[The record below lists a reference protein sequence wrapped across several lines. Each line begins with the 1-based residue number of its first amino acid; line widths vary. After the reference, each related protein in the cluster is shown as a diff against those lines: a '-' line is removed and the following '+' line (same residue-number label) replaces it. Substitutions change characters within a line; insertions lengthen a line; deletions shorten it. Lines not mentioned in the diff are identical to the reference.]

1 MKTAHDPLDKLKTKN
16 PFTVPEGYLE
26 GLTERI
32 MEKLPEPVRENT
44 RPPVTL
50 YARIKPLFYLAAVF
64 AGLLLFF
71 KFFFGMPE
79 QTNAGRSVDSLLV
92 QTAPPAVHTVFYTTT
107 AEDEEYLDYV
117 EEQCANYI
125 LEGEIDF

>member
-1 MKTAHDPLDKLKTKN
+1 MKTVPDPLDKLKAKN

-32 MEKLPEPVRENT
+32 MEKLPDPVSENI
-44 RPPVTL
+44 RPVTL

-79 QTNAGRSVDSLLV
+79 QANAGRGVDSLLV
-92 QTAPPAVHTVFYTTT
+92 QTAPPAIHTDFYTTS

-117 EEQCANYI
+117 EEQCSNYL